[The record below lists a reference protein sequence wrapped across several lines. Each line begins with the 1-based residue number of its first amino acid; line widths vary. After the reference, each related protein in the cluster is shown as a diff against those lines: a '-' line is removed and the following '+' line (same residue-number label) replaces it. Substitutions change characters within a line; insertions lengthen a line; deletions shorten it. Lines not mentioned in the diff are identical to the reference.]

1 MKRTTTIF
9 VAVFLLLFASWWFFL
24 RGRAGSSEGIIY
36 RTAKVERGDVTLSFN
51 ASGVLQPLT
60 VVDVKSKA
68 GGEIVK
74 LAVDEGSV
82 VHAGDLIAR
91 IDPRDTKA
99 LYEQA
104 QADLD
109 SSEARR
115 SQNKSALDMQIVQS
129 SAGVTQA
136 QSALAAAKLNLQTLE
151 ARAGAQPKLTAAAI
165 AQAEANYNVAVKDLE
180 SFQRV
185 SAPQTRAQVQG
196 DLRQSQA
203 AMETSKA
210 AYQRN
215 QTLLAKGYVSQAATD
230 ASRSAYEAA
239 AAAYANA
246 KVRSDKLED
255 DLRIQQQSAEARVDQ
270 SQAALATARANGI
283 AVGSSVRDLLQA
295 REQVRQA
302 EAALA
307 QAKSNRKQVDVQRA
321 ELRAATAA
329 ILRSKISRDNA
340 KVQLDSTTVVAPRD
354 GVVVV
359 KYLEEG
365 TIIPPGTSVF
375 SEGTSIVQLAD
386 VSRMYVEV
394 MADEADITNVRLG
407 QSVRVR
413 LEASPDHPIL
423 GKVSRINPGAI
434 TNDGVTQVKVR
445 VEVNK
450 TPGVKLMP
458 GLNASCEFI
467 EREVKHVLMVP
478 SPAIQ
483 REGKKTFVEVMVQPN
498 KTVRREVV
506 TGPSGNSM
514 VEILKG
520 LSEGENVVT
529 SKIDKRQ
536 IEDQQKKM
544 EEASQERNPFS
555 GGRQGGGARR

>member
-1 MKRTTTIF
+1 
-9 VAVFLLLFASWWFFL
+9 
-24 RGRAGSSEGIIY
+24 
-36 RTAKVERGDVTLSFN
+36 
-51 ASGVLQPLT
+51 
-60 VVDVKSKA
+60 
-68 GGEIVK
+68 
-74 LAVDEGSV
+74 
-82 VHAGDLIAR
+82 
-91 IDPRDTKA
+91 
-99 LYEQA
+99 
-104 QADLD
+104 
-109 SSEARR
+109 
-115 SQNKSALDMQIVQS
+115 MQIVQS
-129 SAGVTQA
+129 SAGITQA

-151 ARAGAQPKLTAAAI
+151 ARAGVQPKLTAAAI

-203 AMETSKA
+203 AMETAKA

-215 QTLLAKGYVSQAATD
+215 QTLLSKGYVSQAATD

-246 KVRSDKLED
+246 KVRSDKLDD

-307 QAKSNRKQVDVQRA
+307 EAKSNRKQVDVQRA

-506 TGPSGNSM
+506 TGASGNSM